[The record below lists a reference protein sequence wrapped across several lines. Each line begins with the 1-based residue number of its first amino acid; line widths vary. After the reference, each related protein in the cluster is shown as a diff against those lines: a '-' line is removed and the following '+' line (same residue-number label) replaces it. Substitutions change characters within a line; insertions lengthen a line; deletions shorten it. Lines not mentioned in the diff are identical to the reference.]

1 MVCER
6 ALCNIE
12 YPAMIMIH
20 YLIEAVEGGLMKMG
34 ENKGNTEKW
43 LFSSARIMHAAARK
57 DRSKFCCGGGVVEYI
72 ECLMRNSSAV

>member
-20 YLIEAVEGGLMKMG
+20 YLIEAVVVEGGLMKMG

-43 LFSSARIMHAAARK
+43 
-57 DRSKFCCGGGVVEYI
+57 
-72 ECLMRNSSAV
+72 

>member
-43 LFSSARIMHAAARK
+43 
-57 DRSKFCCGGGVVEYI
+57 
-72 ECLMRNSSAV
+72 